1 MLELRSEGGERMS
14 EINYLETAKAQMKDI
29 EGDHTV
35 EYVKTLSLV
44 AIANALIAI
53 AERMEE
59 RKD

>member
-1 MLELRSEGGERMS
+1 MS

-29 EGDHTV
+29 EGDHAI

-53 AERMEE
+53 AERMGEG
-59 RKD
+59 KDENGC

>member
-1 MLELRSEGGERMS
+1 MN

-29 EGDHTV
+29 EGDHAI

-53 AERMEE
+53 AERMGEGKE
-59 RKD
+59 NGC